1 MEELLEKTAAA
12 PFLAEAETPHPGS
25 WQGWITLS
33 LMIPK
38 LFSSVNGSGILNDSA
53 WPLGLAAVDLWFNPG
68 FKKRS
73 EISIIWPSNLPV
85 KNPKILHSHVLEWDS
100 WVGAQLLP
108 SALNLSKKKTF
119 LDHFGGPF
127 LESGQQISFLNV
139 DPIPKHGQG
148 LGFLA
153 VLALGTALALRGCGR
168 MLCLTSWG
176 SRTHI
181 CVVQTWLMRNF
192 LWITE

>member
-53 WPLGLAAVDLWFNPG
+53 WPLGLAAFDLWFNPG

-108 SALNLSKKKTF
+108 SALNLSKKK
-119 LDHFGGPF
+119 P
-127 LESGQQISFLNV
+127 S
-139 DPIPKHGQG
+139 
-148 LGFLA
+148 
-153 VLALGTALALRGCGR
+153 
-168 MLCLTSWG
+168 
-176 SRTHI
+176 
-181 CVVQTWLMRNF
+181 
-192 LWITE
+192 